1 MQNFLA
7 LSFTTD
13 RLQPE
18 VTSIA
23 RKRSDFEHKLNA
35 RGSHPSDYVRYAEFE
50 ANVDALR
57 RKRVRRLGIK
67 APAHNGQR
75 RIFFILDRGTRKFP
89 GDIGLWMQSIEYA
102 RKQKAHKKL
111 SQIFTN
117 VLRLH
122 PTKPDLWIYA
132 AQFAM
137 DAHADMTEAR
147 SYMQRG
153 LRFCKNSKKMWLE
166 YAKLEILYIAKIA
179 ARRRIL
185 GIDGNRT
192 SETAANSLDDPNAD
206 ILILPKVTKED
217 INPTLPDHDD
227 VDEVALR
234 TLDSTPAMT
243 GAIPIAIFDAGMAQ
257 FRNDPAVGKAFF
269 DLCLDF
275 DNVPCLRRILNHV
288 GEAMIAA
295 DPSTWQ
301 AQACFIKVA
310 VFGLDV
316 SSPDFPPSLSVS
328 LSRLKSGLSQAQQK
342 IDLVE
347 DILKWVQGWLEHD
360 DLDPAIRQVLSAKKC
375 SLEQV
380 VHSVKPLEDSTQL

>member
-1 MQNFLA
+1 
-7 LSFTTD
+7 LSSTTD
-13 RLQPE
+13 KVQSE

-50 ANVDALR
+50 TNVDALR
-57 RKRVRRLGIK
+57 RKRIRRLAIK
-67 APAHNGQR
+67 APAQNGQR

-89 GDIGLWMQSIEYA
+89 GDLGLWMQSIEYA

-132 AQFAM
+132 AQFTM
-137 DAHADMTEAR
+137 DAHANMTEAR

-179 ARRRIL
+179 ARRHVL

-192 SETAANSLDDPNAD
+192 SETARNSLDDPNAD
-206 ILILPKVTKED
+206 ILTLPKVTKED

-275 DNVPCLRRILNHV
+275 ENVPCLRRILNHV
-288 GEAMIAA
+288 VEAMIAT

-310 VFGLDV
+310 AVGLDV

-328 LSRLKSGLSQAQQK
+328 LSRLKSGLSQVQQK
-342 IDLVE
+342 VDLVE
-347 DILKWVQGWLEHD
+347 DILEWVQGWLENDH
-360 DLDPAIRQVLSAKKC
+360 LDPSIRQVLSAKKS

-380 VHSVKPLEDSTQL
+380 VHSVKPSEDNT

>member
-1 MQNFLA
+1 
-7 LSFTTD
+7 
-13 RLQPE
+13 
-18 VTSIA
+18 
-23 RKRSDFEHKLNA
+23 
-35 RGSHPSDYVRYAEFE
+35 
-50 ANVDALR
+50 
-57 RKRVRRLGIK
+57 
-67 APAHNGQR
+67 
-75 RIFFILDRGTRKFP
+75 
-89 GDIGLWMQSIEYA
+89 MQSIEYA
-102 RKQKAHKKL
+102 RRQKAHKKL
-111 SQIFTN
+111 SQIFTS

-132 AQFAM
+132 AQFAV

-179 ARRRIL
+179 ARRRVL
-185 GIDGNRT
+185 GIDGNCT
-192 SETAANSLDDPNAD
+192 SETATKSLDDLNAD

-227 VDEVALR
+227 VDEAALR

-243 GAIPIAIFDAGMAQ
+243 GAIPIAIFDAGMAHFQ
-257 FRNDPAVGKAFF
+257 NDPAVGKAFF

-275 DNVPCLRRILNHV
+275 DNVPCLRRILNHIA
-288 GEAMIAA
+288 EAMIAA

-342 IDLVE
+342 VDLVE
-347 DILKWVQGWLEHD
+347 DILKWVRGWLEHD
-360 DLDPAIRQVLSAKKC
+360 HLDPAIRQVLSAKKC

-380 VHSVKPLEDSTQL
+380 VHSVKPSEDSAQLQS